1 MKTEEKNDELDML
14 EDIESIEEIEES
26 NGGYATSE
34 DCRDLH
40 SKAQAVAERLRR
52 SREGKRFT
60 YTPHPTL
67 PNTWVMREVK

>member
-14 EDIESIEEIEES
+14 EDIEEIEES
-26 NGGYATSE
+26 NGGYATRE

-40 SKAQAVAERLRR
+40 SKAQVVAERLRQ

-60 YTPHPTL
+60 YTPSPDTAQHL
-67 PNTWVMREVK
+67 GDA